1 MWKPGTFIYPIPAV
15 MVSCGTMEKSNIITV
30 AWTGILNTNPAMVY
44 ISVKPERFSYD
55 LIKKAH
61 ESIRKKDMTAIT
73 DDAMVV
79 EQESGVQVRLVE
91 GSYQNIKITTPEDL
105 DVAEVFLKK
114 IEKM

>member
-1 MWKPGTFIYPIPAV
+1 MKEDC
-15 MVSCGTMEKSNIITV
+15 S
-30 AWTGILNTNPAMVY
+30 
-44 ISVKPERFSYD
+44 
-55 LIKKAH
+55 H
-61 ESIRKKDMTAIT
+61 IT

>member
-1 MWKPGTFIYPIPAV
+1 MKRQT
-15 MVSCGTMEKSNIITV
+15 
-30 AWTGILNTNPAMVY
+30 
-44 ISVKPERFSYD
+44 ERESGQFRLLRYSYD

-79 EQESGVQVRLVE
+79 EQESGVHVRLVE